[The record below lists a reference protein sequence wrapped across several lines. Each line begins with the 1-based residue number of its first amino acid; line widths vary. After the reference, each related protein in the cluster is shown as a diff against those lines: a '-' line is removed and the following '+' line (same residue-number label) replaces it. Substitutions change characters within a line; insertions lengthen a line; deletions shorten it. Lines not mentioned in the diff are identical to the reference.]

1 MVKINKIIKLL
12 LCITI
17 FLLFSS
23 STIGLA
29 SEPSRDIT
37 IIKKKELSN
46 QPNVKS
52 NSMVLHRENSNM
64 VSEKAKKKQKIV
76 VLNYHCINDKIYG
89 VKDLFVTPKEF
100 EKQMKYLKDKKYS
113 VISLDEIGLD
123 NKIVKPVVITF
134 DDGYENNYTH
144 AYPILK
150 KYGFKATIFIITDLL
165 ERPLYLKKSQIKV
178 SSDVFSF
185 QSHTMSHKKLTELSD
200 EKLKNQLEESK
211 KRIEDITHQDVFALA
226 FPYGKYN
233 DNVLKEVKKYY
244 SMSFTVNY
252 GYLVETSDNYE
263 IPRIG
268 IGPNDTISVF
278 KKKLTEANKQ
288 NPT

>member
-1 MVKINKIIKLL
+1 M
-12 LCITI
+12 
-17 FLLFSS
+17 
-23 STIGLA
+23 
-29 SEPSRDIT
+29 
-37 IIKKKELSN
+37 
-46 QPNVKS
+46 
-52 NSMVLHRENSNM
+52 
-64 VSEKAKKKQKIV
+64 
-76 VLNYHCINDKIYG
+76 
-89 VKDLFVTPKEF
+89 
-100 EKQMKYLKDKKYS
+100 
-113 VISLDEIGLD
+113 DEIGLD

>member
-100 EKQMKYLKDKKYS
+100 EKQMK
-113 VISLDEIGLD
+113 
-123 NKIVKPVVITF
+123 
-134 DDGYENNYTH
+134 
-144 AYPILK
+144 
-150 KYGFKATIFIITDLL
+150 
-165 ERPLYLKKSQIKV
+165 
-178 SSDVFSF
+178 
-185 QSHTMSHKKLTELSD
+185 
-200 EKLKNQLEESK
+200 
-211 KRIEDITHQDVFALA
+211 
-226 FPYGKYN
+226 
-233 DNVLKEVKKYY
+233 
-244 SMSFTVNY
+244 
-252 GYLVETSDNYE
+252 
-263 IPRIG
+263 
-268 IGPNDTISVF
+268 
-278 KKKLTEANKQ
+278 
-288 NPT
+288 